1 MSKRTDGLVQVVHTL
16 EDALALELVD
26 HHFLVLAANAVK
38 DELGNTGFVGTQLNT
53 LVNVAIGMTSDGD
66 GLFPVLHHGLD
77 ARDGDGSAEY
87 GTVEDGTD
95 GAVGALPHLVQLV
108 LVHTFQVGGDGSAL
122 HANTILLASL
132 SSLDGDLVTSLVAL
146 YKTQVVVLTLEVYKR
161 KNQFVLDHLPQD
173 AGHLVTVHLHDGSG
187 HFNFFHLD

>member
-1 MSKRTDGLVQVVHTL
+1 M
-16 EDALALELVD
+16 
-26 HHFLVLAANAVK
+26 
-38 DELGNTGFVGTQLNT
+38 
-53 LVNVAIGMTSDGD
+53 
-66 GLFPVLHHGLD
+66 
-77 ARDGDGSAEY
+77 
-87 GTVEDGTD
+87 
-95 GAVGALPHLVQLV
+95 QLV

-122 HANTILLASL
+122 YANTILLASL

-187 HFNFFHLD
+187 HFNFFDHD